1 MVLLSFQ
8 PLAEYNVKPARH
20 NLKFHRTRA
29 QTLLEFTVMLAMMLS
44 VLTIL
49 GVLTGV
55 IGDYGWRILSLVGL
69 KYP

>member
-1 MVLLSFQ
+1 M
-8 PLAEYNVKPARH
+8 KTKRH
-20 NLKFHRTRA
+20 NPRSRRERG

-49 GVLTGV
+49 GLLTGV
-55 IGDYGWRILSLVGL
+55 LGDYGWRILSLVGL